1 MFTSNVKLPAKAGF
15 LDGDR
20 LPDTELSSRGSKSST
35 ETCHMHE
42 RRTPDKLPDP
52 WLFNSESLLRELDRC
67 RELVLLVPAPT
78 HATHF
83 ALQVAIDAIWNLRE
97 NLQYLLLLHGEG
109 QRSFARKAKEHLD
122 QQQKAERPQK
132 AKRAHAKFA

>member
-1 MFTSNVKLPAKAGF
+1 MQ
-15 LDGDR
+15 
-20 LPDTELSSRGSKSST
+20 
-35 ETCHMHE
+35 E

-52 WLFNSESLLRELDRC
+52 WLFNSESLLREFDRC
-67 RELVLLVPAPT
+67 RELILLVPAPT

-109 QRSFARKAKEHLD
+109 QRSFAAKAKQLNRHPD
-122 QQQKAERPQK
+122 RKTP
-132 AKRAHAKFA
+132 AKRANEHIQEIRA

>member
-1 MFTSNVKLPAKAGF
+1 MQ
-15 LDGDR
+15 
-20 LPDTELSSRGSKSST
+20 
-35 ETCHMHE
+35 E
-42 RRTPDKLPDP
+42 RRSPDKLPDP

-67 RELVLLVPAPT
+67 RELILLVPAPT

-109 QRSFARKAKEHLD
+109 QRSFANKAKQLNRHPESETPDKQANAHFHGI
-122 QQQKAERPQK
+122 
-132 AKRAHAKFA
+132 RA